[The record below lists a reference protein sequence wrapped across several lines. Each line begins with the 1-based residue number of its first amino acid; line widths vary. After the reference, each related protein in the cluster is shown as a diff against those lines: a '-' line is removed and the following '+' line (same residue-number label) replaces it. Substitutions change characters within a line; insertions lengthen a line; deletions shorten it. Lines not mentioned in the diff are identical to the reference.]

1 MKAFWK
7 TLLGSTLGM
16 ILGSV
21 IMIFVGISMVSTC
34 AGALMSMENTVASA
48 KPGSVLELDMTNMII
63 SEQETDPSP
72 LEALQNVQALNM
84 ERIGILKAVQAIDKA
99 AEDPNIKY
107 IYLRADA
114 ATSLSNLEEIRGAL
128 ENFRL
133 SGKAV
138 IAYIETP
145 SNASYYLASVADR
158 IYMSKY
164 HGGMNQ
170 LVGLSGQLIFV
181 KDMLDFAGVNMQLI
195 RHGKYKAAGEMY
207 IRNSA
212 SAENMEQNSVMIK
225 SLWNSMV
232 EKMVKHSGMTVEHF
246 NSLIDNLELVD
257 AECFLREKLV
267 DELVDRQ
274 QMLDVLCKLSEV
286 EEPSDIP
293 VITLSDYAQT
303 AVTTNLRAT
312 EKIAIIYA
320 DGEIIDGYGEEQVA
334 GKRFAQVIDK
344 VAADS
349 SIKAVVLRV
358 NSPGGSV
365 VAASQIKTSLDN
377 LHKSKPI
384 IASYG
389 SYAAS
394 GGYWISACSDYIFS
408 DATCITGSIGVFGLI
423 PDFSQGVNKWLRTNV
438 TSVPSNKHS
447 DMYGTMRPLTAEE
460 VAYVQKD
467 IEHIYT
473 EFTELVAAGRH
484 MSVQNVDNLGQG
496 RVWTGTDALANGLVD
511 EIGGLKDAVNYAR
524 LLCGDTSAAIES
536 YPAVAT
542 LEEQIMQM
550 LQPGKENYL
559 VKLASSYENLKEAK
573 VFVKIPY
580 EIEIR

>member
-1 MKAFWK
+1 MKTFWK
-7 TLLGSTLGM
+7 TVLGSTVGVV
-16 ILGSV
+16 LGSLL
-21 IMIFVGISMVSTC
+21 MIFLCMSMVSTC
-34 AGALMSMENTVASA
+34 AGAFMNADKAAAVAG
-48 KPGSVLELDMTNMII
+48 PGSVLELDMTNLII
-63 SEQETDPSP
+63 TEQEADPSP
-72 LEALQNVQALNM
+72 MQALQNVQSLNM
-84 ERIGILKAVQAIDKA
+84 DRIGILKAVQAIDKA
-99 AEDPNIKY
+99 AGDPNIKY

-114 ATSLSNLEEIRGAL
+114 ATSLTNLEEIRNAL
-128 ENFRL
+128 ESFRL

-207 IRNSA
+207 IRSSA
-212 SAENMEQNSVMIK
+212 SAENIEQNSVMIK
-225 SLWNSMV
+225 SLWGNMV
-232 EKMVKHSGMTVEHF
+232 EKMVKHSGMTPEHF
-246 NSLIDNLELVD
+246 NSLIDNLKLVD
-257 AECFLREKLV
+257 AESFLAEGLV

-274 QMLDVLCKLSEV
+274 QMLDVLCKLSET
-286 EEPSDIP
+286 EKPSDIP
-293 VITLSDYAQT
+293 VISLADYAQN
-303 AVTTNLRAT
+303 AVTTNPRAT
-312 EKIAIIYA
+312 QKVAVIYA
-320 DGEIIDGYGEEQVA
+320 DGEIVDGYGEEQVA

-349 SIKAVVLRV
+349 SVKAVVLRV

-365 VAASQIKTSLDN
+365 VAASQIKTALDN

-408 DATCITGSIGVFGLI
+408 DATCVTGSIGVFGLI
-423 PDFSQGVNKWLRTNV
+423 PDFSKGVNKWLRTNI

-447 DMYGTMRPLTAEE
+447 DMYSTMRPLSAEE

-467 IEHIYT
+467 IENIYT
-473 EFTELVAAGRH
+473 EFTELVAGGRH
-484 MSVQNVDNLGQG
+484 MDVKKVDDLGQG

-511 EIGGLKDAVNYAR
+511 EIGGLKDAVNYAL

-536 YPAVAT
+536 YPAAAT
-542 LEEQIMQM
+542 LEQQLMQM
-550 LQPGKENYL
+550 LQPDKENYL

-573 VFVKIPY
+573 VFAKIPY